1 MIFIITW
8 SVWFIS
14 EIVLN
19 RLLRAGTK
27 DKKDKDKGSLG
38 IIWITIGIAI
48 PLGIVSSIFFNI
60 PISHLRITPYVG
72 LFIIIAGM
80 ILRFISIWSLGKFFT
95 VDVTIRD
102 NHKIKQDGLYRI
114 IRHPSYT
121 GMLLSF
127 IGLGISINN
136 WISLLTISILVTT
149 AMLYRIKIEER
160 ALKEQFGLEYSDYM
174 KRTYRLIPW
183 IY

>member
-1 MIFIITW
+1 
-8 SVWFIS
+8 
-14 EIVLN
+14 
-19 RLLRAGTK
+19 
-27 DKKDKDKGSLG
+27 
-38 IIWITIGIAI
+38 
-48 PLGIVSSIFFNI
+48 
-60 PISHLRITPYVG
+60 
-72 LFIIIAGM
+72 M

-136 WISLLTISILVTT
+136 WISLLTISILVTI

-160 ALKEQFGLEYSDYM
+160 ALKDQFGSEYSDYM